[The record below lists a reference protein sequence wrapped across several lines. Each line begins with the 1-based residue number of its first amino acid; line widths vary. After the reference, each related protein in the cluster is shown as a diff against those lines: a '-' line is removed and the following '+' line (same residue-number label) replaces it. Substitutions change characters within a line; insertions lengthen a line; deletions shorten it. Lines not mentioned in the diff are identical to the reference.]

1 MSPNQPRAQL
11 GRRMVLLLSLTCGVS
26 VANIY
31 FPQAISPLIASGL
44 HVSPDSAALVVT
56 ATQLGYAAGVFL
68 LVPLGDRRRHRPLIV
83 TLLTLTGLGLAAASA
98 APTLPILV
106 GVSVV
111 IGLTTVVPQVI
122 IPMAAG
128 PVADN
133 RRGAM
138 IGTLVG
144 GLLGGI
150 LLARAFS
157 GTVGEWLGW
166 RAPYVVAAVL
176 ALLLAAVLAAAL
188 PATNPPSQQR
198 YPALLAESLRLL
210 HTEPE
215 LRRSCLYQATLFAGF
230 SAAWTSLAL
239 LINGPTYGL
248 GAQVVGLLA
257 LVGAGS
263 VFCTPI
269 AGRWIDR
276 RGSDPVNLV
285 CILGTIVAAVVLLAG
300 GLGGVIGLV
309 TLAAGMLLLDITM
322 QSSQVANQTRIF
334 ALRPEARSRL
344 NTAYMTCAFFGSSIG
359 SWLGVR
365 AYTYLGW
372 PGVCGL
378 VAVLAVLALV
388 RHLLHAAKHRRPAV
402 DATAEKTISLP
413 VQAPPSQPATEVRQ
427 LPSHGSS

>member
-1 MSPNQPRAQL
+1 MIADRL
-11 GRRMVLLLSLTCGVS
+11 GRWMLLLLSLTCGVS

-44 HVSPDSAALVVT
+44 RVSLDSAALVVT
-56 ATQLGYAAGVFL
+56 AAQLGYTVGVFF

-83 TLLTLTGLGLAAASA
+83 TLLTLTGFGLAAASA
-98 APTLPILV
+98 APALPILV
-106 GVSVV
+106 GASAV
-111 IGLTTVVPQVI
+111 IGLTTVVPQIV

-128 PVADN
+128 QVVEN
-133 RRGAM
+133 RRGVV
-138 IGTLVG
+138 IGTLLS

-150 LLARAFS
+150 LLARAF
-157 GTVGEWLGW
+157 GGAIGDWLGW

-198 YPALLAESLRLL
+198 YPALLAE
-210 HTEPE
+210 PE

-248 GAQVVGLLA
+248 GARVVGLLA
-257 LVGAGS
+257 LVSAGS

-276 RGSDPVNLV
+276 SGSDPVNLV
-285 CILGTIVAAVVLLAG
+285 CILGTIVAAAVLLAG
-300 GLGGVIGLV
+300 GLGGAIGLGA
-309 TLAAGMLLLDITM
+309 LAAGMLLLDIAI

-334 ALRPEARSRL
+334 ALRPEVRSRL
-344 NTAYMTCAFFGSSIG
+344 NTAYMTCAFLGSSIG

-365 AYTYLGW
+365 AYIYLGW

-378 VAVLAVLALV
+378 VAVLAALALV
-388 RHLLHAAKHRRPAV
+388 RHLLHAAAHRGPVADVLR
-402 DATAEKTISLP
+402 KT
-413 VQAPPSQPATEVRQ
+413 
-427 LPSHGSS
+427 